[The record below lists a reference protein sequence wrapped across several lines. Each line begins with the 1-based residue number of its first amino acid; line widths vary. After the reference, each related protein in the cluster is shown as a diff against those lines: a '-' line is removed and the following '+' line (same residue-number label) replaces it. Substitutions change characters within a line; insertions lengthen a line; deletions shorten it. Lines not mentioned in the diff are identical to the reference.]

1 MKNYELK
8 NITTYTIE
16 NMGGKYSPSD
26 AEYSCL
32 DQTSYFDKILESD
45 NTIVGYEIDRTL
57 PLLLNNELDIDIEN
71 RPLYRLLY
79 GYLKR
84 KYDSSYVGG
93 YENEAE
99 LYEKIFLCN
108 IRKKGIHPYSLY
120 NAFYCLDLREF
131 ETKVDIVLNIRGKYL
146 NSIAAIFASDY
157 NYHKNIRSIT
167 INTPQWEKTTNLNN
181 VLMAFWS
188 PSPDSSGT
196 IDDLE
201 EINLNNFTTRSC
213 ESMSSMFYGLTGLKA
228 INGITFDLRKI
239 NSITSYQDM
248 FEYCDSL
255 DLSTITF
262 YNVLEKEADSI
273 NNKYPDIKIYN
284 IIKSEEEAIDTDNIL
299 NVVI

>member
-8 NITTYTIE
+8 NITTYNIE
-16 NMGGKYSPSD
+16 NMCGKYSPSD
-26 AEYSCL
+26 AEYSYL
-32 DQTSYFDKILESD
+32 DQTSYFDELLEQD

-57 PLLLNNELDIDIEN
+57 PLLLNNELEN
-71 RPLYRLLY
+71 NEDTSLYQLLY
-79 GYLKR
+79 GYLKN
-84 KYDSSYVGG
+84 KYNSSYEGE

-99 LYEKIFLCN
+99 LYEKIFLCD

-131 ETKVDIVLNIRGKYL
+131 EQKVDIALNIRGKYL

-213 ESMSSMFYGLTGLKA
+213 ESLSCMFYGLTGLKA

-248 FEYCDSL
+248 FQYCNSL

-284 IIKSEEEAIDTDNIL
+284 TIKSEKEAIDTDNIL